1 MPTLASTAFMF
12 VGFFFFLVGVQH
24 VRRAREILKESQRLS
39 DIAQKTFDEVRQIQ
53 QDVFEIQTRTYTIID
68 DCTKQMES
76 DK

>member
-1 MPTLASTAFMF
+1 MPTFASTAFLF
-12 VGFFFFLVGVQH
+12 VGLFFMLLGLYQ

-39 DIAQKTFDEVRQIQ
+39 DIAQKTFNEVRQIQ